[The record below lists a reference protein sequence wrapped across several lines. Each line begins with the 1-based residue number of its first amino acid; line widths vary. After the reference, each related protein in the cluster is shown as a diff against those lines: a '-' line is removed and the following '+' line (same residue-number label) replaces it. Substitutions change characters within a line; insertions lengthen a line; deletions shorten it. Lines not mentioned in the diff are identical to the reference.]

1 MCHVWSDLDTTIKS
15 PYLLF
20 PQLGAAV
27 STLVHNVSKTN
38 TSLQFEYKTSL
49 HDVYCPCAGGS
60 VRLHCSVTNVES
72 SSVSW
77 IRLSD
82 FQILANGLGTFT
94 TDPRSEL

>member
-1 MCHVWSDLDTTIKS
+1 M
-15 PYLLF
+15 YLK
-20 PQLGAAV
+20 QIRV
-27 STLVHNVSKTN
+27 SNLYTRPD
-38 TSLQFEYKTSL
+38 

>member
-1 MCHVWSDLDTTIKS
+1 MMFT
-15 PYLLF
+15 
-20 PQLGAAV
+20 
-27 STLVHNVSKTN
+27 VH
-38 TSLQFEYKTSL
+38 
-49 HDVYCPCAGGS
+49 CAGGS

>member
-1 MCHVWSDLDTTIKS
+1 M
-15 PYLLF
+15 
-20 PQLGAAV
+20 
-27 STLVHNVSKTN
+27 N
-38 TSLQFEYKTSL
+38 TRTD
-49 HDVYCPCAGGS
+49 HDVYCAGGS

-94 TDPRSEL
+94 TDPRSEPELCKRLIGEVVQSRRRPLVESTY

>member
-1 MCHVWSDLDTTIKS
+1 M
-15 PYLLF
+15 YLK
-20 PQLGAAV
+20 QTRV
-27 STLVHNVSKTN
+27 SNLNTRPDMMLTVS
-38 TSLQFEYKTSL
+38 
-49 HDVYCPCAGGS
+49 CAGGS